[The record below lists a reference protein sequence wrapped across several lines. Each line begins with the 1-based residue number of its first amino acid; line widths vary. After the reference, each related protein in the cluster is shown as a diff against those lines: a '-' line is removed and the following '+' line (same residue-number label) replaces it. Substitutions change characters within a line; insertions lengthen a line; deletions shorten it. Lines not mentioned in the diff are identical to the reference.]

1 MKKPDNDLT
10 NINIIVRTKEKDY
23 IRIKSKELGKTI
35 TDFILDEIIPERKRI
50 YEEYEKQLDTIISNK
65 QELA

>member
-1 MKKPDNDLT
+1 MKETDKDLT

-23 IRIKSKELGKTI
+23 IRIKAKECGKTI

-50 YEEYEKQLDTIISNK
+50 YEEYEKQLDVIISK
-65 QELA
+65 A